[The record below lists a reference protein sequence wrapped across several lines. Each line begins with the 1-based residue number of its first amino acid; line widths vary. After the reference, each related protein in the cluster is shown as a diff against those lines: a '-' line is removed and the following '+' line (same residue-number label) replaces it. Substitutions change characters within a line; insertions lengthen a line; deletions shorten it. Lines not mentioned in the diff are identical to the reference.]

1 MPRIQGALIS
11 CGGGRLSRSTRS
23 GKSNPLPV
31 PAPIPP
37 IPPTL
42 TGRSRCIGRG
52 ALPRY
57 MGGGGGR
64 SRSKRDRS
72 RSWRCQSLAN
82 SRGLSGS
89 PLRCI
94 KCNKDKE
101 RRNWGRVPDAFSARS
116 TREKKK
122 KSKTKETWATKWSQ
136 SPISVII
143 YFPPYVQ
150 LWGHCIICSSG
161 LPLSISRMSNRP
173 PMSIRARNF

>member
-94 KCNKDKE
+94 KCKKDKE

-122 KSKTKETWATKWSQ
+122 IKDKGNVGNKMESITHLS
-136 SPISVII
+136 
-143 YFPPYVQ
+143 YYLFPSLCAALGSLYN
-150 LWGHCIICSSG
+150 LFFRIT
-161 LPLSISRMSNRP
+161 
-173 PMSIRARNF
+173 A